1 MAGVNQG
8 IGDKESQ
15 EEMEPT
21 GRAAITKS
29 QLEQKNTFAAQ
40 SGTIGRGL
48 IQREIEGVKRE
59 MQI

>member
-1 MAGVNQG
+1 MAGVNEG
-8 IGDKESQ
+8 IGNSTRWRESQ

-40 SGTIGRGL
+40 SGTIGMGL
-48 IQREIEGVKRE
+48 IQREIEGVK
-59 MQI
+59 